1 MQGCCGFMRQVLLS
15 AFGNPLWMCGVWL
28 AVIVFNDN
36 CAFAKDVE
44 DVMVN
49 HFLSLRF
56 RTVRSPVR
64 ADL

>member
-1 MQGCCGFMRQVLLS
+1 
-15 AFGNPLWMCGVWL
+15 MCGVWL